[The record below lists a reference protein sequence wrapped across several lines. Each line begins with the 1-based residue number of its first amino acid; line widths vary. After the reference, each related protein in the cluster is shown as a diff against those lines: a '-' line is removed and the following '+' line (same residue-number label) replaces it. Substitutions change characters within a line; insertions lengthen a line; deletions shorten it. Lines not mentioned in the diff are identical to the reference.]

1 VWVKKC
7 GPVVDSVCKCPY
19 SGGMTETVTAQLTAF
34 GVVEGQS
41 YTLRKLT
48 LEPVE
53 GFGVRSV
60 ALVQDEDGYLYK
72 VPNAHIVLGLSV

>member
-1 VWVKKC
+1 
-7 GPVVDSVCKCPY
+7 
-19 SGGMTETVTAQLTAF
+19 MTGQVVTAELTAF

-41 YTLRKLT
+41 YTLRKLS

-72 VPNAHIVLGLSV
+72 VPNAHIIFGLKV

>member
-1 VWVKKC
+1 
-7 GPVVDSVCKCPY
+7 
-19 SGGMTETVTAQLTAF
+19 MTSETVIAEMTAF
-34 GVVEGQS
+34 GVIEGQS
-41 YTLRKLT
+41 YTLRKVS

-72 VPNAHIVLGLSV
+72 VPNAHIVFGMKV